1 MSASGL
7 YTIYS
12 RVTYLGSERKLQRPD
27 KLAVVALTNRVPTLL
42 MRVRGGRLAR
52 YRQVDVVE
60 VDGDII

>member
-1 MSASGL
+1 M
-7 YTIYS
+7 
-12 RVTYLGSERKLQRPD
+12 TYLGSERKLQRPG

-42 MRVRGGRLAR
+42 MRVRGGRLVR